1 MRPFIA
7 QISRDLD
14 IAWQNRQD
22 VVVMLAFF
30 IIIIALFPL
39 AIGPKS
45 AMLQS
50 LGIPMIW
57 IGAMLSTLNGF
68 DRLFA
73 QDVRDG
79 WLDQISLSALG
90 LGWYALAKAVSHWLT
105 SGLPLLLITPILAL
119 MLNIAITRLPALMI
133 ALWVGTMA
141 LTLLG
146 IIGAALAEG
155 ARRSNAL
162 IALLVL
168 PLTVPVLI
176 FGALAA
182 ATDDGVISPHLML
195 LGAMLALLLVISPL
209 VAAIALKI
217 GETESGI

>member
-22 VVVMLAFF
+22 VVVMLGFF

-50 LGIPMIW
+50 LGIPMVW
-57 IGAMLSTLNGF
+57 IAALLSSLNGF

-79 WLDQISLSALG
+79 WLDQISLSA
-90 LGWYALAKAVSHWLT
+90 
-105 SGLPLLLITPILAL
+105 
-119 MLNIAITRLPALMI
+119 
-133 ALWVGTMA
+133 
-141 LTLLG
+141 
-146 IIGAALAEG
+146 
-155 ARRSNAL
+155 
-162 IALLVL
+162 
-168 PLTVPVLI
+168 
-176 FGALAA
+176 
-182 ATDDGVISPHLML
+182 
-195 LGAMLALLLVISPL
+195 
-209 VAAIALKI
+209 
-217 GETESGI
+217 